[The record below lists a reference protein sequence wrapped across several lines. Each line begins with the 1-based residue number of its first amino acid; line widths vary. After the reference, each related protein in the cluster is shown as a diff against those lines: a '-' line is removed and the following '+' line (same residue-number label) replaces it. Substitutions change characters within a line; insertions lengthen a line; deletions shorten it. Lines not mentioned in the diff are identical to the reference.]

1 MDVPLPMSLLTLIP
15 QQIFRMASIGGD
27 ISMTHVYYH
36 PIEVTRAE
44 GKPASIRWRGITYRV
59 LELNEPWHLM
69 DRWWEPPDTPDDPG
83 TPAKGAGS
91 TSGKSRSDR
100 TYYRL
105 RCVSAHED
113 LTCDIYFEAVGG
125 VWILERVY
133 D

>member
-1 MDVPLPMSLLTLIP
+1 
-15 QQIFRMASIGGD
+15 
-27 ISMTHVYYH
+27 MTHADH
-36 PIEVTRAE
+36 QPIGVTLAD
-44 GKPASIRWRGITYRV
+44 GKPATICWRGITYRV

-69 DRWWEPPDTPDDPG
+69 DRWWEPPPPEQPGQPGQPG
-83 TPAKGAGS
+83 TPGS
-91 TSGKSRSDR
+91 GTGRSDR

-113 LTCDIYFEAVGG
+113 LTCEVYFEAVGA